1 MTNLTKI
8 LTAATGVASLAVAAT
23 FIPTA
28 TAGESCGSCSGDKI
42 AGTQTVAYEGDTQ
55 DIVAT
60 AIGAG
65 QFNTLA
71 TALTE
76 AGLVETLQGDGPFTV
91 FAPTDDAFAA
101 LPDGTVETL
110 LQEENRGQ
118 LTKVLTAHV
127 VPGRLTSSDLLGMAG
142 SGTADLTTVS
152 GDALSVGLRGGA
164 PVVYDES
171 GNVYA
176 ISIADVMQSNGVIHV
191 VDGVLLPQ

>member
-28 TAGESCGSCSGDKI
+28 TAGEGCSSCSGDKV

-101 LPDGTVETL
+101 LPEGALDGL
-110 LQEENRGQ
+110 LADKEK
-118 LTKVLTAHV
+118 LTKVLTYHV
-127 VPGRLTSSDLLGMAG
+127 IGGQKVMAEQVIGMDGESVETIEG
-142 SGTADLTTVS
+142 SEIDI
-152 GDALSVGLRGGA
+152 SV
-164 PVVYDES
+164 VD
-171 GNVYA
+171 GNVKLND
-176 ISIADVMQSNGVIHV
+176 DVTVTATDVDASNGVIHV
-191 VDGVLLPQ
+191 IDGVLMP

>member
-1 MTNLTKI
+1 MTRFPKTL
-8 LTAATGVASLAVAAT
+8 AALAASAALLAAPALAQDNPTVGGAPMMADMNIVENAVNSPIHTTLVAAVQ
-23 FIPTA
+23 A
-28 TAGESCGSCSGDKI
+28 
-42 AGTQTVAYEGDTQ
+42 
-55 DIVAT
+55 
-60 AIGAG
+60 
-65 QFNTLA
+65 
-71 TALTE
+71 
-76 AGLVETLQGDGPFTV
+76 AGLVETLQSEGPFTV